1 MSTISAGT
9 TVGTALALSG
19 DTTGALTFQVSGTVT
34 AATITAAGNFG
45 IGTTSPGVLLDVSAA
60 QAPIIRLN
68 NTTAAGTAG
77 NAAYS
82 ILNCPSNNSGA
93 FFRAHLATA
102 DNGLNYDWGIGN
114 FGTSTKDV
122 LAFYSGGLTERMRIT
137 AAGNVG
143 IGTTSPGAKIS
154 VSGGSSTFAHI
165 NGGNSNT
172 DPIFASVNNTTVASA
187 DYGWLWFNNATNG
200 NLDLYRRAGSTTNT
214 HVASFVRASGNMLLG
229 TSTGLGEGARLD
241 IITGDGEADVT
252 TWRYNNAAAGKYWR
266 WAIDSNSRIYLLN
279 QGAAGVY
286 LDDGSTAWA
295 AYSDERAKTDLKPI
309 EDSVNKVCQLRAVT
323 GRFKKD
329 DEGVSR
335 SFLIAQDV
343 KKVFPE
349 AVSDINPDELGVR
362 YTDVIPLLV
371 AAVKELKAENDALKA
386 RIEALESK

>member
-1 MSTISAGT
+1 MSTLSAGT

-34 AATITAAGNFG
+34 AATISSDGNFG
-45 IGTTSPGVLLDVSAA
+45 IGTTSPAGKFNVGSGRSFFGANSETYSVGVGYTQARCNSGQTYYFGATDSAT
-60 QAPIIRLN
+60 PDLVLSN
-68 NTTAAGTAG
+68 AAG
-77 NAAYS
+77 
-82 ILNCPSNNSGA
+82 
-93 FFRAHLATA
+93 
-102 DNGLNYDWGIGN
+102 
-114 FGTSTKDV
+114 
-122 LAFYSGGLTERMRIT
+122 TERMRVT
-137 AAGNVG
+137 NAGNVG

-172 DPIFASVNNTTVASA
+172 DPIFASVNNATVASA
-187 DYGWLWFNNATNG
+187 DYGWLWYNNATNG
-200 NLDLYRRAGSTTNT
+200 NLDLYRRAGSTTDS

-229 TSTGLGEGARLD
+229 TSAGLGEGARLD
-241 IITGDGEADVT
+241 IVTADGEADVT

-266 WAIDSNSRIYLLN
+266 WAIDSNSRLYLLN

-329 DEGVSR
+329 EEGVSR

-343 KKVFPE
+343 QKVFPE

-386 RIEALESK
+386 RIEALETK

>member
-1 MSTISAGT
+1 MSTLSAGT
-9 TVGTALALSG
+9 TVGTALVLSG

-34 AATITAAGNFG
+34 AATISSAGNFG
-45 IGTTSPGVLLDVSAA
+45 IGTTSPGSKLDVSAA
-60 QAPIIRLN
+60 QGTTIRIN

-77 NAAYS
+77 NAVYS
-82 ILNCPSNNSGA
+82 VLNCPSGSGA
-93 FFRAHLATA
+93 FYRAHIATA
-102 DNGLNYDWGIGN
+102 DGSNYDWGIGN

-122 LAFYSGGLTERMRIT
+122 LAFYSGGLTERMRIDSS
-137 AAGNVG
+137 GNVG
-143 IGTTSPGAKIS
+143 IGTASPVAIANQTSCTVNGTNAGRFDVRVNGTHLAQFLATSTDVQCGSLSTIPLLFYTNSTEKMRIT
-154 VSGGSSTFAHI
+154 SGGNVLI
-165 NGGNSNT
+165 G
-172 DPIFASVNNTTVASA
+172 TTS
-187 DYGWLWFNNATNG
+187 
-200 NLDLYRRAGSTTNT
+200 
-214 HVASFVRASGNMLLG
+214 
-229 TSTGLGEGARLD
+229 GLGEGARLD
-241 IITGDGEADVT
+241 IITADGEADVT

-266 WAIDSNSRIYLLN
+266 WAIDSNSRLYLLN
-279 QGAAGVY
+279 QSVAGVY

-329 DEGVSR
+329 EEGVSR

-343 KKVFPE
+343 QKVFPE